1 MAELANYVSDMFGL
15 REHAP
20 GAIQIFHQNFTK

>member
-1 MAELANYVSDMFGL
+1 MHLTLCCLVHDPKRWYIDMFGL

-20 GAIQIFHQNFTK
+20 GAI